1 MRGALMIVVVI
12 TMLVVGILVIKNM
25 QINSSDSID
34 GEREIKIIERA
45 EKAVE
50 AADQKIGKIKKRL
63 QQSE

>member
-12 TMLVVGILVIKNM
+12 AMLVVGILVIKNM

-50 AADQKIGKIKKRL
+50 AADQKIGIIKKRL

>member
-12 TMLVVGILVIKNM
+12 AMLVVGILVIKNM

-45 EKAVE
+45 EEAAD
-50 AADQKIGKIKKRL
+50 AADQKIGKIKQRL
-63 QQSE
+63 QESE